1 VVGVERRPRAARA
14 AFDRWRRPLPVLAAF
29 ALILC
34 LPPGRPAVAQ
44 SQDIIGKLGV
54 LRTAYEDTLLD
65 IALDHDLGYVE
76 LVAANP
82 GIDPWIPGADTKL
95 LLPSAH
101 LLPNAPRRGLVI
113 NLAELRLYYFPG
125 DGAAPQT
132 FPIGIG
138 RAGWETPVGVTKVV
152 GRRKDPSSTPPE
164 SIRKERPHLP
174 AVIPPGPANPLGRHA
189 LDLGWERY
197 VIHGTNNPY
206 GVGRR
211 VSHGC
216 IRLYPRD
223 IEWLFSKVRPGT
235 RVEVVDQPIKFGWSG
250 GDLYMEAHPTQRQ
263 VDVVEAGKA
272 ITADLGADLV
282 IRIADAAGFEA
293 RRLNWPLIRQ
303 VVGERRGIPVR
314 ITE

>member
-1 VVGVERRPRAARA
+1 MVEVERRPHGARFA
-14 AFDRWRRPLPVLAAF
+14 IERCRRWPVLAVLACV
-29 ALILC
+29 LSLS
-34 LPPGRPAVAQ
+34 GVRPAAAQ
-44 SQDIIGKLGV
+44 SPDIIGKLGF

-65 IALDHDLGYVE
+65 IALAHDLGYVE

-82 GIDPWIPGADTKL
+82 GIDPWIPGVDTKL

-101 LLPNAPRRGLVI
+101 LLPDATRQGIVI

-138 RAGWETPVGVTKVV
+138 RQGWETPIGVTRIV
-152 GRRKDPSSTPPE
+152 GRRKDPSWTPPP
-164 SIRKERPHLP
+164 SIRKERPDLP
-174 AVIPPGPANPLGRHA
+174 AVVPPGPANPLGRHA
-189 LDLGWERY
+189 LDLGWKRY
-197 VIHGTNNPY
+197 VIHGTNRPH

-250 GDLYMEAHPTQRQ
+250 GELYMEAHPTQQ
-263 VDVVEAGKA
+263 QADLIEAGKA
-272 ITADLGADLV
+272 VTAELGADLV

-293 RRLNWPLIRQ
+293 ERLNWGTIRE
-303 VVGERRGIPVR
+303 VVSERRGIPVR